1 MVVLF
6 IVARRAEHKHQH
18 RRSYEVSSCPLAP
31 SALFDPFFVPFDPFP
46 VFTSFVGL
54 ESCSIIAQ
62 QTRRWPAARLT
73 RHKMLG
79 GCVHRK
85 ILKHHQRAE
94 QGSPARNNDDCAH
107 EDKRK
112 VTKLP

>member
-54 ESCSIIAQ
+54 EYCSIIDYCLAD
-62 QTRRWPAARLT
+62 TPVGR
-73 RHKMLG
+73 
-79 GCVHRK
+79 
-85 ILKHHQRAE
+85 
-94 QGSPARNNDDCAH
+94 SPPNKTQDAGRMCA
-107 EDKRK
+107 
-112 VTKLP
+112 